1 MKKKLGIVFFLLG
14 LTFLLTA
21 CGTTEINMNDYVD
34 ITFNGYEYVGY
45 PTSEV
50 DIQKMMLDN
59 EDSFGFDRKALKKS
73 PGEDVL
79 EDLEEALIVYFDSYN
94 ELKNGDKVG
103 YNWLVDDDIVAEIED
118 EYNVSFL
125 YEDTD
130 LTVSDLEP
138 LTERNI
144 FEYMEIEFDGRD
156 GDGYL
161 SYLYLDDY
169 YIKDQLVISKTTD
182 LSNGDVITL
191 TIPDTL
197 ISDYRWQ
204 GYNLVPASI
213 EYTVSEL
220 SVPEEVDAFSGVEVY
235 FDGYSPYISV
245 YVETWGSD
253 YDFYYSYD
261 NSGYFANG
269 DSITL
274 TLTED
279 SIEDALDYYNIV
291 PKETT
296 KTYTIS
302 GQPTKITALDDV
314 DESAWAA
321 LYSTYEASLPTD
333 ITSGWNNPDT
343 LQSVTAIGH
352 ATAVEESSYW
362 VPDTCVFTFYE
373 VTVAP
378 EGSDPFSYYYFVQH
392 ENMYQD
398 TDGILYTG
406 YDEHPYGYS
415 FWGSAYGDCF
425 IRDGLYYIGFET
437 IDAMLESSFYEY
449 QNSGWTTD
457 YILNTPSEDAE
468 DEIADDEV
476 AEGDAT
482 AEVTDPTADFE
493 FCYSF
498 KRDGEYVDGY
508 YMVDGYAYRDDG
520 DGVTYGYFDENGEFQ
535 RMGYKSYNE
544 GEN

>member
-45 PTSEV
+45 PSSEV

-79 EDLEEALIVYFDSYN
+79 EDLEEALIIYFDSYN

-103 YNWLVDDDIVAEIED
+103 YNWLVDEDTLAEIEE
-118 EYNVSFL
+118 EYKVTFL
-125 YEDTD
+125 YEDAD

-144 FEYMEIEFDGRD
+144 FEYMDIEFDGRD
-156 GDGYL
+156 GDGYM
-161 SYLYLDDY
+161 SYLYIDDY
-169 YIKDQLVISKTTD
+169 YIKDQLVISKSTG

-213 EYTVSEL
+213 ECTVSDL
-220 SVPEEVDAFSGVEVY
+220 SVPEEVDAFSGVELY
-235 FDGYSPYISV
+235 FYGSSPYITV
-245 YVETWGSD
+245 DVETWYSD
-253 YDFYYSYD
+253 YNFYYEYD
-261 NSGYFANG
+261 DSGYFANG
-269 DSITL
+269 DTITL
-274 TLTED
+274 TIPEY
-279 SIEDALDYYNIV
+279 SIEEALDYYNII
-291 PKETT
+291 PKETS
-296 KTYTIS
+296 KTFTIS
-302 GQPTKITALDDV
+302 GQPVMIMSLNDA
-314 DESAWAA
+314 DESAWTD
-321 LYSTYEASLPTD
+321 LYSEYETSLAD
-333 ITSGWNNPDT
+333 SISSGWENSDS

-352 ATAVEESSYW
+352 AVAVEDVSW
-362 VPDTCVFTFYE
+362 APDTYAFTFYE
-373 VTVAP
+373 VAVDP
-378 EGSDPFSYYYFVQH
+378 MDSDPFSYYYYVQH
-392 ENMYQD
+392 ENLQLES
-398 TDGILYTG
+398 DGTLYSS
-406 YDEHPYGYS
+406 YDSEPYGYS

-425 IRDGLYYIGFET
+425 IVDDLYYIGFQT
-437 IDAMLESSFYEY
+437 IDELLDATVYEY

-457 YILNTPSEDAE
+457 YILNTPSKDAE
-468 DEIADDEV
+468 DETADDEV
-476 AEGDAT
+476 TEGDAT

-498 KRDGEYVDGY
+498 MRDGEYVDGY

-520 DGVTYGYFDENGEFQ
+520 YGVTYGYFDENGEFQ
-535 RMGYKSYNE
+535 KMGYMSYNE
-544 GEN
+544 SEN